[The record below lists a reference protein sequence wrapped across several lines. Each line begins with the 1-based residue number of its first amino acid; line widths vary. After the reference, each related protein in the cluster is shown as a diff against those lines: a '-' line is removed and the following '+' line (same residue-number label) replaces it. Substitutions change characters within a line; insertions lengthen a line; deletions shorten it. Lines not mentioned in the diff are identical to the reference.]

1 MPFVEMVTVGVAI
14 CCYNGHL
21 PKLKRLF
28 DSIERQTRLPDEVV
42 VSCSSTTLGE
52 VTYRRDMF
60 RFPFRILIHSERKNA
75 AQNRNYAASQLSTD
89 VVSFFDA
96 DDIMHPQRIA
106 VIADT
111 FEAHS
116 NLQIFLH
123 NTEFGTSME
132 FPLFTNVYLYMN
144 QLGQCEWGST
154 ILKVPLNEAHI
165 ANGHV
170 SVRNKVLEKVI
181 YPESVGFRGREDTV
195 FTTEIIRRW
204 PQQTAYCR
212 NILSRYEPSGTGGM
226 L

>member
-1 MPFVEMVTVGVAI
+1 MVTVGVAI

-28 DSIERQTRLPDEVV
+28 DSIERQTRQPDDVV
-42 VSCSSTTLGE
+42 VSCSSTTLQE
-52 VTYRRDMF
+52 VTYRRDMYT
-60 RFPFRILIHSERKNA
+60 FPFRILIHAERKSA
-75 AQNRNYAASQLSTD
+75 AENRNYAAGQLQTD

-96 DDIMHPQRIA
+96 DDIMHPQRLAI
-106 VIADT
+106 IADA
-111 FEAHS
+111 FDAHPS
-116 NLQIFLH
+116 LCLFLH

-132 FPLFTNVYLYMN
+132 FPRYPTVYLYMN

-154 ILKVPLNEAHI
+154 VLKVPLNEAHI

-170 SVRNKVLEKVI
+170 SVRRRVI
-181 YPESVGFRGREDTV
+181 QEGIAYPEGAHFRGREDTV

-204 PQQTAYCR
+204 PNQTAYCR
-212 NILSRYEPSGTGGM
+212 NVLSRYEPSGTGGM